1 MLNPEDELKE
11 VYEELFDALD
21 VSSFEEALEKIDE
34 LKKAA
39 LTLEEIEECIDSN
52 KDNSSEAL
60 EVLENLYKAKNNA
73 LKVVKKVLDAVDD
86 LGHELNEFVDEND

>member
-1 MLNPEDELKE
+1 LLNPEDELKE

-86 LGHELNEFVDEND
+86 LGHELNEFVYEND